1 MLCLTCPLLEATSP
15 PLPRRRRDASKPRPR
30 LPTPSPR
37 RVQKTTV
44 LIHVREGAEREP
56 YLWAT
61 VPSGNVGVSVDGL
74 RLGVV
79 GVEEANEL
87 GCAHFSGMRVH
98 QGRPLGGRGREPW
111 CVENRAKWSASPL
124 KLQARPGAPFASDD
138 YLKYDLDGQ
147 IRIAVP
153 GTWKTG
159 DQKSLA
165 VEWAPVGAKKCLVA
179 RVEILMDAD
188 GAPKMTSF
196 LVEDLDE
203 VLELSD

>member
-1 MLCLTCPLLEATSP
+1 MWAEWAGPKDRGPYQGTIQRYNAEEECWISESVSESTEE
-15 PLPRRRRDASKPRPR
+15 DAS
-30 LPTPSPR
+30 
-37 RVQKTTV
+37 
-44 LIHVREGAEREP
+44 
-56 YLWAT
+56 
-61 VPSGNVGVSVDGL
+61 
-74 RLGVV
+74 
-79 GVEEANEL
+79 
-87 GCAHFSGMRVH
+87 
-98 QGRPLGGRGREPW
+98 W

-138 YLKYDLDGQ
+138 YLKHDLDGQ

-153 GTWKTG
+153 TRWAAG

>member
-1 MLCLTCPLLEATSP
+1 ML
-15 PLPRRRRDASKPRPR
+15 D
-30 LPTPSPR
+30 PT
-37 RVQKTTV
+37 
-44 LIHVREGAEREP
+44 G
-56 YLWAT
+56 
-61 VPSGNVGVSVDGL
+61 
-74 RLGVV
+74 
-79 GVEEANEL
+79 
-87 GCAHFSGMRVH
+87 
-98 QGRPLGGRGREPW
+98 
-111 CVENRAKWSASPL
+111 
-124 KLQARPGAPFASDD
+124 PGAPFASDD

-153 GTWKTG
+153 STWKTG

-165 VEWAPVGAKKCLVA
+165 VEWAPLGAKKCLVA